1 MAYIGIDLGTTYS
14 AVSVI
19 DQYGK
24 ATILPTPSGERLTP
38 SAVYIGGDGTVLVG
52 AEAKDML
59 QDEPDNV
66 ATFFKR
72 YMGDSDYA
80 FYAGEREYSAA
91 DLQAILLEHLRRQA
105 EQVLGEPVR
114 DAVITVPAYFNDLQR
129 NQTVDAGRR
138 AGLNVL
144 RIINEPTS
152 AAICYGLGQGTTADA
167 TPRRMMVYDLGG
179 GTFDV
184 TVLEV
189 SHGGINV
196 LATGGDHHL
205 GGKDWDDMLIDYVA
219 GEFRQEHGSDPRED
233 FECYSDLLYNIE
245 KLKIQLSSR
254 ESASIVVRSGGN
266 RSRVTVTRDKF
277 EEITRHLMS
286 NTQSKAAE
294 VLAEAGLQWSD
305 LEGVLLVGGSTKM
318 PMVENWV
325 RQFSGKEPLRGIN
338 VDEAVCL
345 GAVLQA
351 RIELESHR
359 VLGIGGGRTQGIGGG
374 AAGGMMRI
382 RDVMSHSLGAI
393 AVSDDGSHYV
403 NSIIIGRNKP
413 IPVEERRPFRHH
425 TRPDGPN
432 ELEVYLTQGE
442 TREVQDV
449 VVIGRYMF
457 HDFAHVPSGETIIDI
472 GYSYDTNGIVQVSG
486 YQRETGMTLVPEKLP
501 LPEDMTWLYGRPQ
514 GGSGRLS
521 VVITIDVSYS
531 MMGKPLSKAQDAARE
546 FVRNINLNNAMV
558 AIHAFSDTVQVMCD
572 LTNDERTL
580 TRAIGNMSLEGANL
594 ANPLKQATEVLEPQL
609 ACSKP
614 VMIVLTDGMWTSK
627 KNAIKTSDHCRA
639 VGIDIIALGFG
650 GADEEFLKRIS
661 TISSMTDLDHVVE
674 QFGTIAQELNS
685 KLVVSR

>member
-1 MAYIGIDLGTTYS
+1 MRYIGIDLGTTYS

-24 ATILPTPSGERLTP
+24 AAILPTPGGERLTP
-38 SAVYIGGDGTVLVG
+38 SAVYIGNDGTIMVG

-80 FYAGEREYSAA
+80 FYAGDKEYSAA
-91 DLQAILLEHLRRQA
+91 DLQAILLTHLRRQA
-105 EQVLGEPVR
+105 EEVLHEPVT

-138 AGLNVL
+138 AGMNVL

-152 AAICYGLGQGTTADA
+152 AAICYGLGGASTGT
-167 TPRRMMVYDLGG
+167 RRVMVYDLGG

-189 SHGGINV
+189 SDGDIAV

-205 GGKDWDDMLIDYVA
+205 GGKDWDDMLIDYVS
-219 GEFRQEHGSDPRED
+219 GQFRDEFGSDPRED
-233 FECYSDLLYNIE
+233 FECYSDMLYNIE

-266 RSRVTVTRDKF
+266 RSRVTVTREKF
-277 EEITRHLMS
+277 EEITRHLLAS
-286 NTQSKAAE
+286 TQSKAAE

-351 RIELESHR
+351 RIDVESRHIP
-359 VLGIGGGRTQGIGGG
+359 GIGQGRTQGIGGG
-374 AAGGMMRI
+374 ATGMMRV

-393 AVSDDGSHYV
+393 AIADDGSRYV

-413 IPVEERRPFRHH
+413 IPIEERRPFRHR
-425 TRPDGPN
+425 TRPDGGN

-442 TREVQDV
+442 TREVQDC

-457 HDFAHVPSGETIIDI
+457 HDIVHVPSGETIIDI
-472 GYSYDTNGIVQVSG
+472 SYSYDTNGIVQVSG
-486 YQRETGMTLVPEKLP
+486 YQRETGMALMPEKLP
-501 LPEDMTWLYGRPQ
+501 LPADMSWLYGKPQ
-514 GGSGRLS
+514 GGTGRLS

-531 MMGKPLSKAQDAARE
+531 MMGNPLHKAQDAARE
-546 FVRNINLNNAMV
+546 FVRNIDLNNAMV

-572 LTNDERTL
+572 LTNDERAL
-580 TRAIGNMSLEGANL
+580 MRGIYNMSLEGANL
-594 ANPLKQATEVLEPQL
+594 ANPLKQASEVLEPQL

-627 KNAIKTSDHCRA
+627 KNAIKTSDHCRE

-650 GADEEFLKRIS
+650 GADEEFLRRIS
-661 TISSMTDLDHVVE
+661 TLSSMTDLDHVVE
-674 QFGTIAQELNS
+674 QFGTIARELNS
-685 KLVVSR
+685 GGLALKR